1 MAKRKGM
8 RREPRQA
15 RGERRVGAVLD
26 AAAAVFAEVGYEE
39 ATTNAIAR
47 RARTSI
53 GSLYQFFPNKAA
65 VLQALTAR
73 YLGQLRAVHD
83 RVFDAASLRLPLPAF
98 YDRLIDTLAEFHR
111 ANPGFRPLFYG
122 STTSP
127 ELAAAAALL
136 HQECVGRAEA
146 AIATRAARLAPERR
160 RLYAVLNVEVVK
172 ALLPLAESGDAAR
185 RARVLAE
192 VKRMLL
198 AHMTQALGGPD

>member
-1 MAKRKGM
+1 M
-8 RREPRQA
+8 REPRQA

-26 AAAAVFAEVGYEE
+26 AAAAEFAAVGYDA

-65 VLQALTAR
+65 VLEALTAR
-73 YLGQLRAVHD
+73 YLGQLRAVHN
-83 RVFDAASLRLPLPAF
+83 RVFDEASLRLPLPAF

-111 ANPGFRPLFYG
+111 AHPGFRPLFYG

-146 AIATRAARLAPERR
+146 ALAAGCPRLAPARR
-160 RLYAVLNVEVVK
+160 RLYALLNVEVLK
-172 ALLPLAESGDAAR
+172 ALLPLAESGGAAQ

-198 AHMTQALGGPD
+198 AYMTQAIGEPD

>member
-1 MAKRKGM
+1 M
-8 RREPRQA
+8 
-15 RGERRVGAVLD
+15 LD

-65 VLQALTAR
+65 VLEALTAR
-73 YLGQLRAVHD
+73 YLGQLRQVHD

-136 HQECVGRAEA
+136 HQECVRRAEA

-198 AHMTQALGGPD
+198 AHMTEALCGPG